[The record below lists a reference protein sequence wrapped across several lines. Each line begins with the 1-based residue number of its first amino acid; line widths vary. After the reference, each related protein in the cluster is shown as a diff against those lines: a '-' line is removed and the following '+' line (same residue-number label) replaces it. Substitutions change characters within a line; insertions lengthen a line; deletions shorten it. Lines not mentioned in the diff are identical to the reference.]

1 MRSSTFFTSTLWA
14 ATTLAHG
21 NITSPPARQPGPVM
35 QQVCG
40 AAAVSSILADGT
52 GPLENIQSNGA
63 ADCNIFMCKGAQF
76 EDNLANVQ
84 EFAPGEVVPFKA
96 QLPIPHEGP
105 CNVSIIDT
113 ATNTQVGQPLL
124 VFDSYAD
131 ENLAQLPANNTAFS
145 VTMPAD
151 LGTQCQTPGECT
163 IQWFWFG
170 TSAQQTYENCVDFV
184 MTA

>member
-1 MRSSTFFTSTLWA
+1 
-14 ATTLAHG
+14 
-21 NITSPPARQPGPVM
+21 
-35 QQVCG
+35 
-40 AAAVSSILADGT
+40 
-52 GPLENIQSNGA
+52 
-63 ADCNIFMCKGAQF
+63 MCKGAQF